1 MEWQL
6 CVTNKAQRAGRNR
19 SADGSPPPPL
29 DGRAIQSNPI
39 QSKCWSGGAAQGRA
53 GEGRRMRGCV
63 LRLLGWVRKEKR
75 REVRIRNPHRRGQ
88 VITRENIPPSLPVAG
103 SRAGLGQNKK
113 RLIAHT
119 RCFGSG
125 PYVYSC
131 AAWNRK

>member
-1 MEWQL
+1 MEEGMEWNGSCAL
-6 CVTNKAQRAGRNR
+6 PIKRSGREGTGVRMDLHLLHSTAG
-19 SADGSPPPPL
+19 
-29 DGRAIQSNPI
+29 QSNPI

-103 SRAGLGQNKK
+103 SRAGLGPKK
-113 RLIAHT
+113 KKD
-119 RCFGSG
+119 S
-125 PYVYSC
+125 
-131 AAWNRK
+131 